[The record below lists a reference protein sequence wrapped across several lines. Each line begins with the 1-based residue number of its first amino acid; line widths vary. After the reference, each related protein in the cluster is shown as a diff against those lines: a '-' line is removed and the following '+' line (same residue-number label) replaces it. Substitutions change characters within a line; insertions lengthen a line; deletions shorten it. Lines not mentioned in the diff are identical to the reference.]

1 MNPVDALTS
10 QYKQGWKTSE
20 LWVALAAGLASVL
33 GATFDPSAPVA
44 DQLSNLTWVAV
55 SYILGR
61 SGLKVARATA
71 QAKVVSTAA
80 ETQAMA
86 GAPVLPTFTDDLG
99 FDEPLAD
106 DMIFEE
112 PLEEHSA

>member
-20 LWVALAAGLASVL
+20 LWVAVVAGLVPVL
-33 GATFDPSAPVA
+33 YANFDPNSTVQ
-44 DQLSNLTWVAV
+44 DQLSNLTWVAI

-71 QAKVVSTAA
+71 QAKVVSKAT
-80 ETQAMA
+80 ETQAVGAAMA
-86 GAPVLPTFTDDLG
+86 PPVFPDTIA

-106 DMIFEE
+106 DFVF
-112 PLEEHSA
+112 PDTLEEHSA